1 MPARERLNSRMQEDD
16 FDVIDVVQNRNEAV
30 RIVDQA
36 KIINMYSAAAF
47 RGKFESKITNE
58 DIGNSFKKALIAL

>member
-1 MPARERLNSRMQEDD
+1 MQEDD

-36 KIINMYSAAAF
+36 KIKGDHV
-47 RGKFESKITNE
+47 RGNLLAKEARPVQGGGQEKGQLS
-58 DIGNSFKKALIAL
+58 

>member
-16 FDVIDVVQNRNEAV
+16 FDVTDVVQIRNEAI

-36 KIINMYSAAAF
+36 KINNMY
-47 RGKFESKITNE
+47 
-58 DIGNSFKKALIAL
+58 